1 MHICQVEKAG
11 ISIATADSAYV
22 YLCVDNEF
30 WPGFVPANPKLFGL
44 NYYREKT
51 LKAF

>member
-22 YLCVDNEF
+22 YLCVDNEM
-30 WPGFVPANPKLFGL
+30 NFGRDSCQQTQSYL
-44 NYYREKT
+44 D
-51 LKAF
+51 